1 MFLKS
6 LLAGVALA
14 VVVFLASFLM
24 PDYTVS

>member
-14 VVVFLASFLM
+14 VVVFLASF
-24 PDYTVS
+24 